1 MRGFGNKQA
10 ENGRI
15 ITPIVLLASMFEA
28 SLRRRVGWLFS
39 MLSDGWRVEGNP
51 KGLGELYFL

>member
-10 ENGRI
+10 ESGRI
-15 ITPIVLLASMFEA
+15 ITPIVLLAYMFEA

-39 MLSDGWRVEGNP
+39 MLSDGWRVEGNL

>member
-1 MRGFGNKQA
+1 MRRFGNEQA
-10 ENGRI
+10 GNGRI
-15 ITPIVLLASMFEA
+15 ITPIVLLAYMFEA

-39 MLSDGWRVEGNP
+39 MLSDGWRVEGNL

>member
-10 ENGRI
+10 ENVRI
-15 ITPIVLLASMFEA
+15 ITPIVLLAYMFEA

-39 MLSDGWRVEGNP
+39 MLSDGWRVEGNL